1 MWTGVKSFASLLGAK
16 VLMPR
21 AILLIDSYHVAPHAA
36 AVEWNT
42 LLFLLVISTRRWT
55 PELPKVRCVLSSLR
69 SREAARDLMKPSAE
83 YFGQTEIRA

>member
-36 AVEWNT
+36 AFEWNI
-42 LLFLLVISTRRWT
+42 LFFLLMISMRRWT
-55 PELPKVRCVLSSLR
+55 PELPKVRFVLSSLR

-83 YFGQTEIRA
+83 NFGQMEIRA